1 MCLAWARTGQTTSGA
16 PVRLVT
22 HYSVYLHWPL
32 TASQASSTLHTIVM
46 DIYSK
51 LSFVSC
57 VSTALCVCL
66 VLRLNGHVKTVF
78 TPECSSTA
86 CSGER
91 FTGWHTSPPI
101 CLSLTHVS
109 ACICS
114 YSLAL
119 SLQAW
124 FRHVQSF
131 LCCSTQCFHVHF
143 CHLWMIGGL
152 PF

>member
-1 MCLAWARTGQTTSGA
+1 MSMCLAWARTGQTTSGA
-16 PVRLVT
+16 SVRLVT
-22 HYSVYLHWPL
+22 HRSVCLHWPL
-32 TASQASSTLHTIVM
+32 TAGQASSTLHTIVM
-46 DIYSK
+46 DINSK

-91 FTGWHTSPPI
+91 EIYWMAHKS
-101 CLSLTHVS
+101 SDLTHVS

-119 SLQAW
+119 SLQTW
-124 FRHVQSF
+124 FRHAQSF
-131 LCCSTQCFHVHF
+131 LCCSTQCFHVNF